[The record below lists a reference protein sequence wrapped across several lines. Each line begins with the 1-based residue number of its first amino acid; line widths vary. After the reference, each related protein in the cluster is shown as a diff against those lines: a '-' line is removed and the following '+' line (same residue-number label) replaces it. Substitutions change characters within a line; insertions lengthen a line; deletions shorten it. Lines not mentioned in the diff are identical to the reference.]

1 MGNDKVYVLLA
12 VRNGEKYIE
21 QAIKSVLNQTYK
33 NFFLIVIINDST
45 DDTVRIVNSI
55 NLLQSKIGPEFT
67 VIELLKPSKS
77 KSINLFISVVH
88 DQIEA
93 FSNIPKCIPAFFA
106 IQDADDIWH
115 PTKLEEQM
123 KYANAYDVIGTDCNY
138 IDADGNQIDIN
149 PRSKPY
155 LHEKIVDDAFSGH
168 NPITNCSA
176 LIRAKLLF
184 DHPYDQS
191 LDGIEDYDLWLRL
204 MRYTN
209 AKFINLPQKL
219 VDHRIHAES
228 HFNTKKFDI
237 QSLINKY
244 KK

>member
-1 MGNDKVYVLLA
+1 MGNDKVVVLLA
-12 VRNGEKYIE
+12 VRNGEKYIQ
-21 QAIKSVLNQTYK
+21 QAIKSVLNQTYQ
-33 NFFLIVIINDST
+33 NLHLFV
-45 DDTVRIVNSI
+45 IVNGS
-55 NLLQSKIGPEFT
+55 NDNTYSLVRSFNSKKITVYLKYSPGKAASLNHAMGLYEIACEFP
-67 VIELLKPSKS
+67 LNS
-77 KSINLFISVVH
+77 FI
-88 DQIEA
+88 
-93 FSNIPKCIPAFFA
+93 A

-138 IDADGNQIDIN
+138 IDASGNQFDIN
-149 PRSKPY
+149 PRPKPY

-168 NPITNCSA
+168 NPITNCSV
-176 LIRAKLLF
+176 LIRSKLLF
-184 DHPYDQS
+184 EHPYNADV
-191 LDGIEDYDLWLRL
+191 DGIEDYDLWLRL
-204 MRYTN
+204 MRYTD

-228 HFNTKKFDI
+228 HFNTQKFDI

>member
-1 MGNDKVYVLLA
+1 MGNDKVFVLLA

-21 QAIKSVLNQTYK
+21 QAIKSVLNQTYQ
-33 NFFLIVIINDST
+33 NFNLVIICNKST
-45 DDTVRIVNSI
+45 DNTWNILTSLSLKRTLVFEDPTPLHGKSN
-55 NLLQSKIGPEFT
+55 NLNWALNCICDF
-67 VIELLKPSKS
+67 
-77 KSINLFISVVH
+77 
-88 DQIEA
+88 
-93 FSNIPKCIPAFFA
+93 IPAVDFIA

-138 IDADGNQIDIN
+138 IDASGNQIDIN
-149 PRSKPY
+149 PRPKPY

-168 NPITNCSA
+168 NPITNCSV
-176 LIRAKLLF
+176 LIRSKLLF
-184 DHPYDQS
+184 EHRYDPS

-204 MRYTN
+204 MRYTE

-219 VDHRIHAES
+219 VDHRIHPDS
-228 HFNTKKFDI
+228 HFNTKTFDI

>member
-1 MGNDKVYVLLA
+1 MGNDKVFVLLA

-21 QAIKSVLNQTYK
+21 QAIKSVLNQTYQ
-33 NFFLIVIINDST
+33 NFELIVYVNGSTDST
-45 DDTVRIVNSI
+45 MRKVANLQYLEGQKENPRKITVH
-55 NLLQSKIGPEFT
+55 QSVHAG
-67 VIELLKPSKS
+67 KS
-77 KSINLFISVVH
+77 FALNMCVGVYCGYR
-88 DQIEA
+88 E
-93 FSNIPKCIPAFFA
+93 PAFFA

-138 IDADGNQIDIN
+138 IDASGNQIDIN
-149 PRSKPY
+149 PRPKPY

-168 NPITNCSA
+168 NPITNCSV
-176 LIRAKLLF
+176 IVRAKLLF
-184 DHPYDQS
+184 EHRYDPS

-204 MRYTN
+204 MRYTE

-219 VDHRIHAES
+219 VDHRIHPDS
-228 HFNTKKFDI
+228 HFNTKTFDI